1 MLSTWRGEWAE
12 ITTNTGG
19 QHETYCQ
26 IPGALMEDFHYSQ
39 PISSVRHVAFPF
51 PKSWRDSPELTRIR
65 EAFNWMVDFGLF
77 TLYETKF
84 ADGRAH

>member
-1 MLSTWRGEWAE
+1 
-12 ITTNTGG
+12 
-19 QHETYCQ
+19 
-26 IPGALMEDFHYSQ
+26 MEDFHFSQ

-51 PKSWRDSPELTRIR
+51 PKSWRDSPELTRIK

-84 ADGRAH
+84 ADGKTTYFTSYDLKVMFARLSENIWTCCQDSADP